1 MQFLEIIRAVQE
13 KKNPDSRQPNESALN
28 EFYPGYQIINI
39 SYF

>member
-13 KKNPDSRQPNESALN
+13 KKNPDSRQPNE
-28 EFYPGYQIINI
+28 FYPGYQIINI